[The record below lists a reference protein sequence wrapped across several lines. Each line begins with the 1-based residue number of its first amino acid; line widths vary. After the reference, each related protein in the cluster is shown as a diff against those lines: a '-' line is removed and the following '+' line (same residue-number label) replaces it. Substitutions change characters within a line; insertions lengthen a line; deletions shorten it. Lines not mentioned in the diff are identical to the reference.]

1 MILRGSPP
9 EEMCGVFVGS
19 PAQLGMQEFTRCFA
33 RVALALAPLASDG
46 SNLRPIEKMRW
57 LLHTLPGRAQFVKLP
72 VLRPV
77 SPLTTRPRVTPAAST
92 WQVLS
97 VPRRV
102 LVLSAVER
110 IAEMMQQEASA
121 PVGSGEKSAGSA
133 VPAVAYD
140 AKAAAAG
147 LLAKDM

>member
-72 VLRPV
+72 VP
-77 SPLTTRPRVTPAAST
+77 RPRVTPDDPST
-92 WQVLS
+92 CH
-97 VPRRV
+97 PCRV
-102 LVLSAVER
+102 HVAGALG
-110 IAEMMQQEASA
+110 AETRARA
-121 PVGSGEKSAGSA
+121 LRG
-133 VPAVAYD
+133 
-140 AKAAAAG
+140 
-147 LLAKDM
+147 